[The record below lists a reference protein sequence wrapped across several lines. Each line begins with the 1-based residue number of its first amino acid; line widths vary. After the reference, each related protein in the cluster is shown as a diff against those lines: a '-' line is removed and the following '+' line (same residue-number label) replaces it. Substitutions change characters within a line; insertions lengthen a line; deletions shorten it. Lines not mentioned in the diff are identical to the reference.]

1 MQIQRIRI
9 KNFRNYEEQE
19 IHFHP
24 RLNVIYGNNAQGKTN
39 ILEAIYVCAT
49 SRSHRTSIFKEMIQ
63 MNHDEAHVQLLGIKE
78 NEPYEIDVHLR
89 SNNKKNIAINHVS
102 IKKMNELLGIIPI
115 IMFSPEDL
123 SLIKSGP
130 KERRRFI
137 DIELSQLD
145 GVYYYY
151 LQKYHLLLKHRNAL
165 LKNSYGSEKECKE
178 QLEIWDLQFL
188 EYGKKVI
195 DMRST
200 FINEL
205 NLIYQKRHF
214 QISGGKESMN
224 ILYEMNVTSQEFEE
238 KLKRNVDRDMKQ
250 KSTSVGP
257 HRDDLLFD
265 LNGVDLRKYGSQG
278 QQRTAALSLKLS
290 EIELIQVKREEKPI
304 LLLDDVLSELDESR
318 QRYLM
323 NNIQEIQTFITCT
336 GIEDFILKEKE
347 NKSFFKVE
355 DGVCNNSITSL

>member
-1 MQIQRIRI
+1 MQINRIQI
-9 KNFRNYEEQE
+9 KNFRNYEDQV
-19 IHFHP
+19 IYFHP
-24 RLNVIYGNNAQGKTN
+24 RLNIIYGNNAQGKTN

-49 SRSHRTSIFKEMIQ
+49 SRSHRTSVFKEMIQ
-63 MNHDEAHVQLLGIKE
+63 MGSDEAHLQLSTQKDEE
-78 NEPYEIDVHLR
+78 NYEIDVHLR
-89 SNNKKNIAINHVS
+89 NNNKKHIAINHVA
-102 IKKMNELLGIIPI
+102 IKKMNELLGVVPI

-145 GVYYYY
+145 GIYYYY

-165 LKNSYGSEKECKE
+165 LKNSFGSEKDCRD
-178 QLEIWDLQFL
+178 QLEVWDLQFL

-195 DMRST
+195 EMRSD
-200 FINEL
+200 FVEAL
-205 NLIYQKRHF
+205 NKIYQERHF
-214 QISGGKESMN
+214 QISGGKEKMN
-224 ILYEMNVTSQEFEE
+224 IIYEMDVKVQDFEV
-238 KLKRNVDRDMKQ
+238 KLKKNIDRDMRLKT
-250 KSTSVGP
+250 TSVGP

-265 LNGVDLRKYGSQG
+265 LNGVDLRKFGSQG

-323 NNIQEIQTFITCT
+323 NNIQDIQTFITCT
-336 GIEDFILKEKE
+336 GIEDFIRKEKE

-355 DGVCNNSITSL
+355 DGICNNSITSL